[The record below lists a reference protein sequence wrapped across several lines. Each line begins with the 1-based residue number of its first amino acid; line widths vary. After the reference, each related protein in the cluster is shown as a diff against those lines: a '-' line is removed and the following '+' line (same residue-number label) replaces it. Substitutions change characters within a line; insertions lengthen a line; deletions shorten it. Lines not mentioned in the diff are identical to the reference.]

1 MSNMSDI
8 TSGHMAVPTAIPI
21 PSAIIATSSAA
32 WFYLHQGLSKLP
44 GGHHVISYIEK
55 ATQDDP
61 YRTAVEAS
69 LILYGI
75 YYYLSKPQQKK
86 GLQSN
91 RPNLSKQEIDS
102 LIDEWEPEPIV
113 VPPINDKETK
123 ETYWRLSKIPIIEN
137 HGISKYIDFTRDD
150 NKESFENVLN
160 LASNNFLS
168 LSETEEVLQV
178 AKDTIKNYGVGACG
192 PAGFYGNQDVHYNL
206 EYTLAEFFGTESC
219 CLYGQDFAVSS
230 SVIPAFTKRGD
241 VIVADDQVSLA
252 VQNALQ
258 LSRSTVYYFQHN
270 NMESLEGLLEQLND
284 QERKENLPA
293 IPRKFIVTEGLFH
306 NSGDVAPLPQLVEL
320 KRKYKYRL
328 FVDETLSLGVLGN
341 TGRGL
346 PEQFNLDRSTSIDIT
361 VGSMATAF
369 GSSGGFVLGDTFMSE
384 YQHIGSNAYCFSASL
399 PAYTTTV
406 VDKILHI
413 MDDDN
418 STVLNLQK
426 LSRTMFHFFNSRVQ
440 LNEYFN
446 ITSSEF
452 SPVLHLELKES
463 KRIER
468 FGYSKDTLFT
478 ELANLQKRKIS
489 DVFIEPFEN
498 EEIFLQQIV
507 DSILVNHNILIS
519 RHTIVL
525 KQETLPIV
533 PSLRISCTA
542 SMTEDE
548 LLTACENIITTIN
561 KLCTA

>member
-1 MSNMSDI
+1 MPDLP
-8 TSGHMAVPTAIPI
+8 TDHMTIPTAIPI
-21 PSAIIATSSAA
+21 PSAVIATSSAA

-91 RPNLSKQEIDS
+91 RPNLSTKEMDA

-113 VPPINDKETK
+113 VPPINDKETA
-123 ETYWRLSKIPIIEN
+123 ERYWRLSKIPITEN
-137 HGISKYIDFTRDD
+137 HGISKYIDFTR
-150 NKESFENVLN
+150 NGKKESFENVLN
-160 LASNNFLS
+160 LASNNFLA
-168 LSETEEVLQV
+168 LSETPEVLQV

-206 EYTLAEFFGTESC
+206 EYTLAEFFGTEAC

-270 NMESLEGLLEQLND
+270 DMESLEELLEQLNE
-284 QERKENLPA
+284 QERKEKLPA

-306 NSGDVAPLPQLVEL
+306 NSGDIAPLPQLVEL

-328 FVDETLSLGVLGN
+328 FVDETLSLGVLGS

-369 GSSGGFVLGDTFMSE
+369 GSSGGFVLGDTFMSD

-406 VDKILHI
+406 VDKILQI
-413 MDDDN
+413 MDNDN
-418 STVLNLQK
+418 STVSNLQK

-440 LNEYFN
+440 LNEFFN

-452 SPVLHLELKES
+452 SPVIHLELKES
-463 KRIER
+463 KRIEL
-468 FGYSKDTLFT
+468 FGYSKDSLFT

-489 DVFIEPFEN
+489 DVFIEPFEK

-507 DSILVNHNILIS
+507 DNILVNHNILIS

-525 KQETLPIV
+525 KQESLPIV

-548 LLTACENIITTIN
+548 LLTACENIITSIN